1 MSKDYEKQNYTVY
14 ITANYKPI
22 SVMACSKEEA
32 EHIAQE
38 HHVWGEP
45 SDIDVL
51 AIGKFESN
59 PVTTKTRKQENK
71 W

>member
-14 ITANYKPI
+14 ITAHYKPI
-22 SVMACSKEEA
+22 SVMACSKEDA
-32 EHIAQE
+32 EKTVQE

-45 SDIDVL
+45 SDIDIL
-51 AIGKFESN
+51 AVGKFEPS
-59 PVTTKTRKQENK
+59 PVATQTRKQTNK

>member
-1 MSKDYEKQNYTVY
+1 MSKDYEKKSYTVY
-14 ITANYKPI
+14 I
-22 SVMACSKEEA
+22 MACSKEDA
-32 EHIAQE
+32 EYIAQE

-71 W
+71 

>member
-32 EHIAQE
+32 EHIVQE

-59 PVTTKTRKQENK
+59 PVATKTRKQENK

>member
-32 EHIAQE
+32 EQIAQE

>member
-1 MSKDYEKQNYTVY
+1 MSKDYEKRSYTVY

-32 EHIAQE
+32 DHIAQE
-38 HHVWGEP
+38 PPVWGEP

-71 W
+71 